1 MKAQLVR
8 LIGAQICLHA
18 CMTGMRLAAPLMALK
33 LGHSSAE
40 VGVLMALFSLT
51 QVFLALPAGRFAD
64 RHGLKLPLMIGVLTS
79 SLGALLCVL
88 NPSFPVLCIGAL
100 LTGGSA
106 GSTIIALQRH
116 VGRIGKT
123 HADLK
128 LAFSW
133 LSMGP
138 AISNLIGPFF
148 VGLLIDQFGFKVA
161 FVFLSVIPFLAWFG
175 VKNEVSPKANELEEP
190 LEKRRIWDLLA
201 NPMLR
206 KLLLVNW
213 FMSSC
218 WDLHTFMVPLLGH
231 ERGVSATAIGTVM
244 GVFAICAALIRFVLP
259 VIAERLLEWQI
270 MTAAMVMTA
279 ILMGLYPLTNSVVW
293 MAICSGGLGLFLG
306 SVQPMLMS
314 TMHQITPEHR
324 QGEALGLRAM
334 MVNTSSV
341 FMPMLFGAAGTLI
354 GVSGLF
360 WVVSAT
366 VGSGARLA
374 WGLRADKNHE

>member
-1 MKAQLVR
+1 
-8 LIGAQICLHA
+8 
-18 CMTGMRLAAPLMALK
+18 
-33 LGHSSAE
+33 
-40 VGVLMALFSLT
+40 
-51 QVFLALPAGRFAD
+51 
-64 RHGLKLPLMIGVLTS
+64 
-79 SLGALLCVL
+79 
-88 NPSFPVLCIGAL
+88 
-100 LTGGSA
+100 
-106 GSTIIALQRH
+106 
-116 VGRIGKT
+116 
-123 HADLK
+123 
-128 LAFSW
+128 
-133 LSMGP
+133 
-138 AISNLIGPFF
+138 
-148 VGLLIDQFGFKVA
+148 
-161 FVFLSVIPFLAWFG
+161 
-175 VKNEVSPKANELEEP
+175 
-190 LEKRRIWDLLA
+190 
-201 NPMLR
+201 
-206 KLLLVNW
+206 
-213 FMSSC
+213 
-218 WDLHTFMVPLLGH
+218 
-231 ERGVSATAIGTVM
+231 
-244 GVFAICAALIRFVLP
+244 
-259 VIAERLLEWQI
+259 